1 MTTNGWLQIGL
12 FFLVILLV
20 TRPVGAWLFRVLEAP
35 SGPQAQPTAF
45 GGFLGRVEQGCYRL
59 LGIDPAVEQTWVA
72 YTFSLLAFSAIGV
85 LGSYALLRLQDLLP
99 LNPQKLAA
107 VGPDLAWNTA
117 VSFVTNTNWQS
128 YSGESTMSNFSQ
140 MAALAW
146 HNFMSAAT
154 GIAAALAV
162 CRGFTRRPTAALAVV
177 NGGQTSLA
185 PPAAPRT
192 LGNFWVDIVRCTLYV
207 LLPASLVA
215 ALFFVQQ
222 GVPQTLAAN
231 LSVDTLEGVKQTI
244 PLGPIASQEAIKML
258 GTNGGGFYNAN
269 SAHPFENPTP
279 LSNLV
284 QMLLIF
290 VIPAG
295 LTWTYGRMARDQKQG
310 WALFAAMSLLFLAG
324 VFVTYWAESHQN
336 PTFAGLPLLPG
347 GGNLEGKETRF
358 GIAASSLFAVVTTDA
373 SCGAVNGM
381 HDSFTP
387 LGGLVPLV
395 NIQLGELV
403 FGGVGSGLYAIL
415 VYAVLTVFVA
425 GLMVGRTPE
434 LLGKKIEGR
443 EMTLAMLYVLLY
455 PVVVLGFSAWA
466 LVRPGSLA
474 ALNNAGP
481 HGLSEILY
489 AFTSAAGNNGS
500 AFAGLSANT
509 HFYNAMLGV
518 SMLAGRFLMLI
529 PALALAGSLVGKKV
543 VPAGPGTFPTN
554 GVLFSALLVGVI
566 VIVGALTFFPAL
578 ALGPVVEHFVAAQG
592 QVF

>member
-1 MTTNGWLQIGL
+1 MTLNGWLQIGL
-12 FFLVILLV
+12 YFVVLLLL
-20 TRPVGAWLFRVLEAP
+20 TRPIGAFLFWVFEEKT
-35 SGPQAQPTAF
+35 GPLPALF
-45 GGFLGRVEQGCYRL
+45 GPIERGCYRL
-59 LGIDPAVEQTWVA
+59 LGVDPKKEQTWLA
-72 YTFSLLAFSAIGV
+72 YALSLLAFSAVGV
-85 LGSYALLRLQDLLP
+85 LGSYAILRLQHLLP
-99 LNPQKLAA
+99 WNPQQLGALP
-107 VGPDLAWNTA
+107 PDLAWNTA
-117 VSFVTNTNWQS
+117 ASFVTNTNWQA
-128 YSGESTMSNFSQ
+128 YSGETTMSNLSQ

-146 HNFMSAAT
+146 HNFTSAAT
-154 GIAAALAV
+154 GIAAALAIS
-162 CRGFTRRPTAALAVV
+162 RGFTRRPTAALAVV
-177 NGGQTSLA
+177 NGGQTTLA
-185 PPAAPRT
+185 PPAPPGT
-192 LGNFWVDIVRCTLYV
+192 LGNFWVDLVRCTLYV
-207 LLPASLVA
+207 LLPASLVV

-231 LSVDTLEGVKQTI
+231 LSLDTLEGAKQTI

-258 GTNGGGFYNAN
+258 GTNGGGFFNAN

-279 LSNLV
+279 LSNFV

-290 VIPAG
+290 AIPAG
-295 LTWTYGRMARDQKQG
+295 LTWTYGKMARDQRQG

-324 VFVTYWAESHQN
+324 VLVTYWAESHQN
-336 PTFAGLPLLPG
+336 PTFAGLPLSPAIGNLA
-347 GGNLEGKETRF
+347 GNLEGKETRF

-373 SCGAVNGM
+373 SCGAVNAM

-466 LVRPGSLA
+466 LVRPGALA

-554 GVLFSALLVGVI
+554 GVLFSTLLVGVI